1 MVEFILQGFAAFI
14 GTAAFSVLFKVP
26 GRHCAVCGLVGWAGW
41 IIYTVC
47 LPFMSLAIASFLA
60 AAVIAL
66 LSRILAV
73 VCKVP
78 ANVIMIPGIFPI
90 IPGISIY
97 NMIYD
102 LFIGNTVQGLSSGFA
117 VLKIIG
123 AMVLGMVVVFS
134 LPRSLFRKRRLAGK
148 SGQ

>member
-1 MVEFILQGFAAFI
+1 MMIELLSKLIAAFI
-14 GTAAFSVLFKVP
+14 GTAAFSVIFMGPYRQCV
-26 GRHCAVCGLVGWAGW
+26 VCGIVGCIGW
-41 IIYTVC
+41 GIYAAAEPWTSIA
-47 LPFMSLAIASFLA
+47 MASFLA

-66 LSRILAV
+66 LSRVLAV
-73 VCKVP
+73 LCKVP

-102 LFIGNTVQGLSSGFA
+102 LFIGNTVQGLSGGFA

-123 AMVLGMVVVFS
+123 AMVLGMVAVFS
-134 LPRSLFRKRRLAGK
+134 LPRSWFRKWRK
-148 SGQ
+148 Q

>member
-1 MVEFILQGFAAFI
+1 MMDLVYQLIAAFI
-14 GTAAFSVLFKVP
+14 GTAAFSVMFMVP
-26 GRHCAVCGLVGWAGW
+26 YRQCVVCGIVGCIGW
-41 IIYTVC
+41 VIYAVMEPWT
-47 LPFMSLAIASFLA
+47 SATTASFLA

-90 IPGISIY
+90 IPGIGIY

-102 LFIGNTVQGLSSGFA
+102 LFIGNTVQGLNGGFA

-123 AMVLGMVVVFS
+123 AMVLGLVAVFS
-134 LPRSLFRKRRLAGK
+134 LPRSLFRKWRK
-148 SGQ
+148 Q

>member
-1 MVEFILQGFAAFI
+1 MLEFILQGIAAFI

-26 GRHCAVCGLVGWAGW
+26 GKHLATCGLVGWAGW
-41 IIYTVC
+41 VIYTLC
-47 LPFMSLAIASFLA
+47 LPFVSVAIASFLA

-66 LSRILAV
+66 IARILAV

-90 IPGISIY
+90 IPGIRIY
-97 NMIYD
+97 NMIYN
-102 LFIGNTVQGLSSGFA
+102 LFIGNTVQGLSGGFA

-123 AMVLGMVVVFS
+123 AMVLGMVAVFS
-134 LPRSLFRKRRLAGK
+134 LPRSFFQKRRAFGMK
-148 SGQ
+148 